1 MEIPNRRKK
10 IIYFYIVPTV
20 DPISIT
26 SYCSVYVCVKL
37 YRKTTLSSS
46 SIDVCHQYESKYVC
60 TYTRN
65 QDNDPL
71 LTSEGNIQNLK
82 NGFLTQRSKKKN
94 KNCGKH
100 T

>member
-37 YRKTTLSSS
+37 YRKTTLSPS

-71 LTSEGNIQNLK
+71 LTSEGNIQNK
-82 NGFLTQRSKKKN
+82 KMAFKHKEVKKN
-94 KNCGKH
+94 KNCGEH